1 MKHHNIVDA
10 MSDFYIYTISY
21 YLIQMQYLFDT
32 VAAIVAVIF
41 AGLAVCLI
49 IICCGLVCL
58 RR

>member
-1 MKHHNIVDA
+1 MLYFCDA
-10 MSDFYIYTISY
+10 
-21 YLIQMQYLFDT
+21 
-32 VAAIVAVIF
+32 VAMIVAVIF